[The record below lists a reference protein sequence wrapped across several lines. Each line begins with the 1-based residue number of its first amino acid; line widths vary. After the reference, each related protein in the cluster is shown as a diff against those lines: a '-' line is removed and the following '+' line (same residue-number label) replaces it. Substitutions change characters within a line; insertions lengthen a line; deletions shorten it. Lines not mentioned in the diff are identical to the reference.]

1 MSSSSSSSSNTR
13 RKRNMKKTACSGL
26 SKKNCIFPCR
36 GVKKNKDKFDFGHC
50 QSIFSKK
57 RRYLNAANKK
67 IVYDGIKRGR
77 QSVRKSKRLREK
89 AAASRKIGNLA
100 IKSAD
105 SSDKQA
111 VKEEAKQE
119 GYFNSVTS
127 QLSTNILG
135 LPSAAPENVEETKV
149 EETKVE
155 ETKVEETKEEDK
167 KKEETVE
174 KTKEEEE
181 TVEEKKEPEP
191 AVVESKPVEE
201 ESKPEP
207 DKTTT
212 KPEDL

>member
-127 QLSTNILG
+127 QLSTNIFG
-135 LPSAAPENVEETKV
+135 TPSVAPE
-149 EETKVE
+149 KVE

-167 KKEETVE
+167 KEEETVE